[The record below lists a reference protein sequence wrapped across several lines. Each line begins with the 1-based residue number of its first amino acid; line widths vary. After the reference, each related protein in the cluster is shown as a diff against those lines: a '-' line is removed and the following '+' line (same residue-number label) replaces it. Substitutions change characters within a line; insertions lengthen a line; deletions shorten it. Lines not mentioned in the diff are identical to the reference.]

1 MQDER
6 VLALVEEIVEWVGPL
21 FTGAL
26 GYTLISSAVLLE
38 RSILIGLVIPGDV
51 VLAAGGIFAARGELE
66 LWIVVLLGAVCA
78 VIGESVGFW
87 LGRRYGVALLR
98 RVPLANRLV
107 GQLEDVQDLFA
118 RHGGKAVAIGR
129 YAAVAGAFIPFAA
142 GVGGMRYRRF
152 LLFDIPAI
160 AIWAVAIGA
169 VGYAFGENLA
179 LVDRILARFG
189 YALLGLLVV
198 GLGYYLWRR
207 RRAGRPR

>member
-1 MQDER
+1 VQDER